1 MAGLAPFSE
10 RDTVQQPSSA
20 NFWSGLG
27 ATTQRRSI
35 WLSVLGAACS
45 GLSVIFIALGGHA
58 ADGGVSC
65 AVGGSGLRDGC
76 LLKPGLQPASARPVS
91 FLVSSGTVRSS
102 SASALWARY
111 SPDRTPPYSGEE
123 EAADLESA

>member
-58 ADGGVSC
+58 ANGGVSC

-76 LLKPGLQPASARPVS
+76 LLKPGLQPDVGPASLIS
-91 FLVSSGTVRSS
+91 SLVRHG
-102 SASALWARY
+102 SAPFSV
-111 SPDRTPPYSGEE
+111 PPHGSLT
-123 EAADLESA
+123 A